1 MSITKASILLCLF
14 TLSSLLT
21 EVNAQKKR
29 HAEIGIQFKQVIPSA
44 FQIYPEYDV
53 EMFPH
58 VSTSSRNGRSFGIQM
73 SYFAN
78 INERWGFM
86 AFIDGS
92 LYSTGLS
99 LYLTADEDPHP
110 NHPGLYDFYDGL
122 DAEKLSA
129 NIGIHYTIRSKW
141 FDIKPL
147 IGLSFSSHFEEYLTL
162 IHGYVK
168 SFPINSGNSKSV
180 FQVYI
185 ERKNFIDV
193 NPTIGVYS
201 SIKKVSKLFNI
212 ILGCQYVFDRS
223 ASLVG
228 SYEIDANSG
237 LYKGDLSN
245 TEERLEFLV
254 GVNFILTPEII
265 R

>member
-1 MSITKASILLCLF
+1 MRINEASILLCLF
-14 TLSSLLT
+14 TLGSLWT
-21 EVNAQKKR
+21 EVKAQKMR
-29 HAEIGIQFKQVIPSA
+29 HSEIGIQFKQVIPSA
-44 FQIYPEYDV
+44 FRIYPEYDV

-58 VSTSSRNGRSFGIQM
+58 VSSRNGRSFGIQM

-78 INERWGFM
+78 INELWGFM

-110 NHPGLYDFYDGL
+110 NHQGLYDFYDGL

-147 IGLSFSSHFEEYLTL
+147 IGLSFSSHFEQLLTL
-162 IHGYVK
+162 KHGYVK
-168 SFPINSGNSKSV
+168 SFPINSGNFKSV
-180 FQVYI
+180 FRVDI
-185 ERKNFIDV
+185 ERKHFIDI

-201 SIKKVSKLFNI
+201 NIKKISKLFNI

-237 LYKGDLSN
+237 QYKGDLSN
-245 TEERLEFLV
+245 TEERLEVQV

-265 R
+265 RK

>member
-1 MSITKASILLCLF
+1 MRINEASILLCLF
-14 TLSSLLT
+14 TIGSLWT
-21 EVNAQKKR
+21 EVNAQKMR
-29 HAEIGIQFKQVIPSA
+29 HSEIGVQFKQVIPSA
-44 FQIYPEYDV
+44 FKIYPEYDV

-58 VSTSSRNGRSFGIQM
+58 VGLRNGRSFGIQM
-73 SYFAN
+73 SYFTN
-78 INERWGFM
+78 INELWGFM
-86 AFIDGS
+86 AFVDGS

-99 LYLTADEDPHP
+99 LYLPADEDPHP
-110 NHPGLYDFYDGL
+110 NHQGLYDFYDGL

-129 NIGIHYTIRSKW
+129 NIGINYTIRNKW

-147 IGLSFSSHFEEYLTL
+147 IGLSFSSHFEQLLT
-162 IHGYVK
+162 IKHGYVE
-168 SFPINSGNSKSV
+168 SFPINSGNFKSV
-180 FQVYI
+180 FRVDI
-185 ERKNFIDV
+185 ERKHFIDV

-237 LYKGDLSN
+237 QYKGALSN
-245 TEERLEFLV
+245 TEERLEIQL
-254 GVNFILTPEII
+254 GVNFILTPKII
-265 R
+265 RK